1 MLEGRTTWKN
11 PHLILIN
18 IHFFYFFFPAE
29 LKFPSFTPAVLLH
42 EATTVSGTA
51 ILVPKVQILVGQAIT
66 FCTLV
71 HLSVPNRFPKTTGRL
86 PHMELVLDTTQL
98 KKKCKK
104 HLLSSPLLLF
114 CMLSPN
120 ESSSI
125 SKTVQEVQVKPE
137 LRSTLLL
144 LFLFMD
150 LSEIA
155 HRTIR

>member
-1 MLEGRTTWKN
+1 MEESPFNFNK
-11 PHLILIN
+11 HS
-18 IHFFYFFFPAE
+18 FFNFFFPAE
-29 LKFPSFTPAVLLH
+29 LKFPSFTPAVFLH
-42 EATTVSGTA
+42 GTTTVSGTA

-71 HLSVPNRFPKTTGRL
+71 HLSVPNRFPKTMGRL
-86 PHMELVLDTTQL
+86 PHTELVLDTTQL

-114 CMLSPN
+114 CMPSPN

-125 SKTVQEVQVKPE
+125 SKTVQEVLKPE